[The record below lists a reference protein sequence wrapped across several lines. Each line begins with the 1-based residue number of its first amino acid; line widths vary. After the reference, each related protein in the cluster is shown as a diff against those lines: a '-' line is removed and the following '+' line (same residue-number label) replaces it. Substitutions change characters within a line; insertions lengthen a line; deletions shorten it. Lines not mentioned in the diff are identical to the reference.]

1 MYFKNEIILY
11 HCGRP
16 SKQLAV
22 FKEFKTT
29 LKLIKNHRT
38 FSLLVNNTRSFVA
51 EVKLYRKQNMP
62 ASIFM
67 PYLVTLEPVPYRIL
81 NGYKQGNILYRA
93 YCSNETSKTKT
104 HIQFQVPSQK
114 KTYST
119 YTSFLFPC

>member
-38 FSLLVNNTRSFVA
+38 FSLLVKQHKKFCGGSETVQEAKYAGECIHAIFGYIITRT
-51 EVKLYRKQNMP
+51 
-62 ASIFM
+62 I
-67 PYLVTLEPVPYRIL
+67 
-81 NGYKQGNILYRA
+81 
-93 YCSNETSKTKT
+93 
-104 HIQFQVPSQK
+104 
-114 KTYST
+114 
-119 YTSFLFPC
+119 